1 MNSKIKKQI
10 KKYKQLQDVFR
21 NSKHEERKAKRLFWK
36 DVDLDADV
44 TIPKD
49 SDLKSPPEII
59 KPKVAKRLSAT
70 EAEYWSQ
77 LQSPVRLSDEIAK
90 PSDGKNDVY
99 FSADIGF

>member
-10 KKYKQLQDVFR
+10 KKYKQLQDVFATT
-21 NSKHEERKAKRLFWK
+21 KHEERKAIRLQWK
-36 DVDLDADV
+36 SVNLDADV
-44 TIPKD
+44 TIPIQKD
-49 SDLKSPPEII
+49 CDLKSPP
-59 KPKVAKRLSAT
+59 KVAKRASAT

-77 LQSPVRLSDEIAK
+77 LQSPVRLSDELSK